1 MQSPCR
7 HPIDVPHHHQC
18 RQTSYMHT
26 FRNWRIP
33 ATASWN
39 SRSGHTNFLLHMTAL
54 TRVWWKRS
62 YAIGALRDDDADF
75 VINHGP
81 LKMEFDRFSSLE
93 KKAPNDHFILSVIGS
108 TRCKTPTDRVECAS
122 ILWVANRE
130 SLQLLRSLSLA
141 LSPRYLL
148 GRRRHAL
155 SALETASPTIT
166 VKWFFTPTT
175 MIRDILGFFCGASN

>member
-7 HPIDVPHHHQC
+7 HPIDVPHHRQC

-108 TRCKTPTDRVECAS
+108 TRCKRLLQIVMSALPFCGLQIE
-122 ILWVANRE
+122 NR
-130 SLQLLRSLSLA
+130 SNFWDLSLSLS
-141 LSPRYLL
+141 LRVTSW
-148 GRRRHAL
+148 
-155 SALETASPTIT
+155 TAADMRLVRLKQRPQPS
-166 VKWFFTPTT
+166 
-175 MIRDILGFFCGASN
+175 L